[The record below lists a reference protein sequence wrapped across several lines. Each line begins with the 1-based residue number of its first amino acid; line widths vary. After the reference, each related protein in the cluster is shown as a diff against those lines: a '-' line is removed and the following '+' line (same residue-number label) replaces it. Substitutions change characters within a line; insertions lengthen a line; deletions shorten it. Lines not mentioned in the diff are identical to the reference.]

1 MRLLLVGYNTGVL
14 TALSTSPEEHQVW
27 VLEEPDLWT
36 AKGLAAKAAAQ
47 PCVRG
52 VLLGEYQQSAGY
64 RTLLGTLPEVD
75 AVVPGLEYAV
85 PAAADLAE
93 HLGLPGAGTPAAR
106 TLRDKLRLRR
116 VTSGAGMPAPAFRRV
131 TRADEV
137 VDFLRGGDAVL
148 KPAQRQASLGVVLLS
163 PGDDVPAAWAAT
175 TTADEGVQ
183 VAGRAMDWDYLVER
197 RLRGP
202 EYSTEALVADGVVRF
217 VNVTRK
223 ECHAGPAPV
232 EVAHS
237 VPHHVDD
244 PRWRAA
250 VEALA
255 GAVGFGT
262 GILHAEWIDTDGGLV
277 LVECAGRPPGDLIVD
292 LVDRAWGFSLTDA
305 WVRLLAGGDPD
316 LPARPVAGAAIRYL
330 VATPGVVTAV
340 TGAEDARA
348 APGVWRTDVT
358 VAPGAAVGPLR
369 SSWDRAGLVATTGAD
384 AADAAALAARAAAL
398 VTLTVEP
405 EDPPVTS
412 DTTTRTAGRDV
423 EGARPV
429 VLFLNTRRTALEYG
443 PAFDAADALGLDVVL
458 LTDTPAAGARR
469 ERSREVHVVD
479 TYDVDAVLAVAR
491 DVAAR
496 HRVVGVTTWSDRDVV
511 TVAVVA
517 DALGLPGP
525 SVDAAR
531 RARNKG
537 AMRRALAHRPDL
549 VPAFRVVTTAEDLEA
564 AQAEIGFPAVLKP
577 TTGSGSKGI
586 FLLDGPADV
595 AAAWQFLSAYTTSG
609 ADRVF
614 EQAPGELVYERRL
627 HGTEHSVEGYV
638 SRGVVHVAGIT
649 DKSTTPDYRLEVAHE
664 FPTALPERAVAAV
677 ERLTRDVVAE
687 LGLDA
692 CAFHLECF
700 VEPDGDAR
708 LVEVAARIGGDYITA
723 CLVPAATGRDFYADV
738 LRVVTGQEP
747 EPGTGEVTQA
757 AQVAQVRKVLAASEG
772 VLAGIDGW
780 SGLAD
785 APSVTAVCQ
794 ERAAGDA
801 VRLPPADVMSCVVGT
816 VIGARPLGEREALRA
831 DLDAAVAGLVVQVAG
846 V

>member
-14 TALSTSPEEHQVW
+14 TALSASPEEHQVW

-47 PCVRG
+47 PCVRD
-52 VLLGEYQQSAGY
+52 VLLCEYQQSEGY
-64 RTLLGTLPEVD
+64 RALLETLPEVD

-93 HLGLPGAGTPAAR
+93 RLGLPGAGTPAAR

-116 VTSGAGMPAPAFRRV
+116 VTSGAGMPSPEFRRV
-131 TRADEV
+131 AGADEV
-137 VDFLRGGDAVL
+137 ADFLRGGDAVL
-148 KPAQRQASLGVVLLS
+148 KPAQRQASLGVVVLS

-197 RLRGP
+197 RLLGP
-202 EYSTEALVADGVVRF
+202 EYSTEALVADGVVAF

-244 PRWRAA
+244 PRWREA
-250 VEALA
+250 VEALVR
-255 GAVGFGT
+255 AVGFGT

-305 WVRLLAGGDPD
+305 WVQLLAGREPD

-330 VATPGVVTAV
+330 VAPPGVVAAV
-340 TGAEDARA
+340 TGAEDART
-348 APGVWRTDVT
+348 APGVWRSDVT
-358 VAPGAAVGPLR
+358 VAPGATVRPLR
-369 SSWDRAGLVATTGAD
+369 SSWDRAGFVATTGAD
-384 AADAAALAARAAAL
+384 AAAAAELAARAVAL
-398 VTLTVEP
+398 VTVTVAP
-405 EDPPVTS
+405 EDPPVTT
-412 DTTTRTAGRDV
+412 DTAARDV
-423 EGARPV
+423 PGARPV

-443 PAFDAADALGLDVVL
+443 PAFDAADGLGLDVVL
-458 LTDTPAAGARR
+458 ITDTPAAGARG

-496 HRVVGVTTWSDRDVV
+496 HHVVGVTTWSDRDVV

-517 DALGLPGP
+517 AALGLPGP

-549 VPAFRVVTTAEDLEA
+549 IPEFRVVTTAAELDA
-564 AQAEIGFPAVLKP
+564 AEAEIGFPAVLKP

-586 FLLDGPADV
+586 FLLDEPSDV
-595 AAAWQFLSAYTTSG
+595 AEAWQFLSAYTTSG

-614 EQAPGELVYERRL
+614 AQAPGELVYERRL
-627 HGTEHSVEGYV
+627 QGTEHSVEGYV
-638 SRGVVHVAGIT
+638 SQGVVHVAGIT
-649 DKSTTPDYRLEVAHE
+649 DKSTTPDYRLEIAHE
-664 FPTALPERAVAAV
+664 FPTALPAQDAAAV
-677 ERLTRDVVAE
+677 VRLTREVVAE

-700 VEPDGDAR
+700 VEPDGRAR

-747 EPGTGEVTQA
+747 EPGPADVA
-757 AQVAQVRKVLAASEG
+757 RVAQVRKVLATSEG
-772 VLAGIDGW
+772 VLTGIDGW
-780 SGLAD
+780 SRLTD
-785 APSVTAVCQ
+785 APSVTAACR

-846 V
+846 D